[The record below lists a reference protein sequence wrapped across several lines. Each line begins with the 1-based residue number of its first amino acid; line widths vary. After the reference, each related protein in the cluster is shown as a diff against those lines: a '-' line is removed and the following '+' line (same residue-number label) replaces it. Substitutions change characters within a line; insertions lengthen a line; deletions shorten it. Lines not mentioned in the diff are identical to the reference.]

1 MELFLD
7 MAYIATLVV
16 AVATLIHFLA
26 DYARYEGWVSRG
38 GYDDEDG
45 RYGSWMLAVLIGGVI
60 VAALLLIVSLEA
72 RT

>member
-7 MAYIATLVV
+7 MAYIATLIV
-16 AVATLIHFLA
+16 AAATLIHFLV
-26 DYARYEGWVSRG
+26 DYARYEGWVSRD